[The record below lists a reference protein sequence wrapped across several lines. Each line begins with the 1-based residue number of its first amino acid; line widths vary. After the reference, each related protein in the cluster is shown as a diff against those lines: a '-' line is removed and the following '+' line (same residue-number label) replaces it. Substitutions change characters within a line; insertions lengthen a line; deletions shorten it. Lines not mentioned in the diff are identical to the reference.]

1 MAARDR
7 GRTERRVVLNRPPRT
22 KGTDRYLIPGETAEI
37 ETIRHWMILAR
48 PVLKSLAVIAV
59 ALFLLSNDPYSMVL
73 RNIVTLALLLVVGY
87 LGYQILEWRM
97 DHFVVTNRRV
107 LLVSGV
113 LTKKTAV
120 MPLLKVTDLT
130 YEQSPLARLLN
141 YGTFIFESAGQDQAL
156 SRVSYL
162 PGGPRQLYK
171 QISELLFD
179 YAGIAMQPQP
189 PPQVAQYRT
198 VDVETGLLPGEE
210 SMRTH
215 TTTPIPRLGP
225 EWAGDD

>member
-1 MAARDR
+1 MSAARE
-7 GRTERRVVLNRPPRT
+7 GRTTLNRQARS
-22 KGTDRYLIPGETAEI
+22 KGTDRYLIPDERAEI
-37 ETIRHWMILAR
+37 ETLRHWMILMQ
-48 PVLKSLAVIAV
+48 PVLKSLGVVAIA
-59 ALFLLSNDPYSMVL
+59 LLVLSSDPYSIAL
-73 RNIVTLALLLVVGY
+73 RNIVTLVLLGVAGY
-87 LGYQILEWRM
+87 LGYQILQWRM

-130 YEQSPLARLLN
+130 YEQTPLARLLG

-156 SRVSYL
+156 SRVDFL

-171 QISELLFD
+171 QISELLFAN
-179 YAGIAMQPQP
+179 YTGMGLQP
-189 PPQVAQYRT
+189 PVQFSGQQT
-198 VDVETGLLPGEE
+198 VNVQTGGSPGGEPGQ
-210 SMRTH
+210 RH
-215 TTTPIPRLGP
+215 TTTPIPLLGA